1 MARRNLLVLSA
12 VLPFPGSAGQQQRVR
27 NKLLALSERFHVTFL
42 TFAPE
47 AEVAGLR
54 ARLAE
59 LVDLAIVLPSRYQAN
74 PLARLW
80 HRLRAEL
87 FARRRSLKTSNY
99 AVRLEFDPRR
109 VETALEG
116 LFDASDCDGGFDLA
130 LFEYWHAHTC
140 APMLRRHGIPSVLDM
155 HDLLWRTYERQRRD
169 ARLLGRPLPAAWN
182 RYRVD
187 AYRRQEEAAWLDF
200 DALITINRDEH
211 AYVGEKLPEM
221 QRFYAPM
228 GVNLA
233 EWPFQPAPILSANP
247 AGAPRIAYYGGLATK
262 HNQQAALRCYREILP
277 RLRRHVPD
285 LELWLVGSHPPA
297 RLQALAQED
306 TGVKVTGFV
315 PEVQPVLASM
325 HAVVCPW
332 VGTYGFRS
340 RLIEVMALGVPVV
353 ATPDAVAGMELID
366 GEGLF
371 LADDDDGMAE
381 ALWRL
386 LGDPE
391 HQAAAGRAARAQVE
405 GRYGFDATYRRLAWE
420 LDTWLD
426 TRAPTPNP
434 VSGTR
439 ELDGGTVPRT
449 TTEATS

>member
-1 MARRNLLVLSA
+1 MPRRNLLVVSA

-27 NKLLALSERFHVTFL
+27 NKLLALSERFHITFL

-47 AEVAGLR
+47 PEIEGLR

-87 FARRRSLKTSNY
+87 FARRHSLKTSNY
-99 AVRLEFDPRR
+99 VVQLEFDPRR
-109 VETALEG
+109 VETALEE
-116 LFDASDCDGGFDLA
+116 LLDARDCDGGFDLT
-130 LFEYWHAHTC
+130 LFEYWHAHAC
-140 APMLRRHGIPSVLDM
+140 APMLRRHGVPSVLDM
-155 HDLLWRTYERQRRD
+155 HDLLWRTYERQRQD
-169 ARLLGRPLPAAWN
+169 VKLFGVPLPAFWT
-182 RYRVD
+182 RRRVA
-187 AYRRQEEAAWLDF
+187 AYRRQEEAAWRDF

-211 AYVGEKLPEM
+211 TYVGAALQEM
-221 QRFYAPM
+221 PRFYAPM
-228 GVNLA
+228 GVDLA
-233 EWPFQPAPILSANP
+233 EWPFQPAPNLPGNP
-247 AGAPRIAYYGGLATK
+247 PRIAYYGGLATK
-262 HNQQAALRCYREILP
+262 HNQQAALRCYRQLLP
-277 RLRRHVPD
+277 RLRQHVPD

-297 RLQALAQED
+297 QLQTLAHED
-306 TGVKVTGFV
+306 AGVKVTGFV

-371 LADDDDGMAE
+371 LASDDDGMAE

-386 LGDPE
+386 LSDPE
-391 HQAAAGRAARAQVE
+391 HQATAGRKARAQVE

-420 LDTWLD
+420 LDTWLSE
-426 TRAPTPNP
+426 RN
-434 VSGTR
+434 
-439 ELDGGTVPRT
+439 VPPD
-449 TTEATS
+449 SQP